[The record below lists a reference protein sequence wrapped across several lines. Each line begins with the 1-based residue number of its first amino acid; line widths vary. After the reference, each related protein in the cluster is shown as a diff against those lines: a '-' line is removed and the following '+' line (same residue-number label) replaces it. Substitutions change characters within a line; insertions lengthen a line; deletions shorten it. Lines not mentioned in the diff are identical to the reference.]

1 MPAKPI
7 WAIALLLLVILWNGL
22 PGFGSAQALTATPEA
37 GNGPDVVT
45 EPTASATPLPEGI
58 SFPEKDALLDGVLD
72 ISGTALSAWS
82 VSFAYRD
89 NPTNTWF
96 LLAQSSEPVSGGVL
110 ATWDTNSISD
120 GSYVLRLR
128 IQAANG
134 PEDMTVGVSVGNH
147 LPAGTATPA
156 QTMTIAPGLT
166 ETNTPAQLSIPG
178 TETIPAPLI
187 SPTRLPALPT
197 NPAVLNPQDI
207 YINLGKGVLGVV
219 VVFGCAGFVLF
230 LRRR

>member
-22 PGFGSAQALTATPEA
+22 PGFGSAQDLTATPEA

-45 EPTASATPLPEGI
+45 EPTASATP
-58 SFPEKDALLDGVLD
+58 LD